1 MLSTSFAN
9 SLCRH
14 AMADLLVEGDE
25 LVLHL
30 TRFEKVEGV
39 HGDLRFPLTSI
50 TSVEVLEDAIY
61 EVHGWR
67 VGTGIPGVVDVGTF
81 TSPDAKT
88 FAVVH
93 HNTPRGIRVCMQGTT
108 FDQLIVGCQNPEDVA
123 TKLNH
128 SRSS

>member
-1 MLSTSFAN
+1 
-9 SLCRH
+9 
-14 AMADLLVEGDE
+14 MADLLVEGSE

-30 TRFEKVEGV
+30 SRFEKVEGV
-39 HGDLRFPLTSI
+39 HADLRFPLTSI
-50 TSVEVLEDAIY
+50 TSVEILEDVMY

-67 VGTGIPGVVDVGTF
+67 VGTGIPGVVEVGTF

-93 HNTPRGIRVCMQGTT
+93 HKTPRGIRVRMQGTT

-123 TKLNH
+123 AQLNQ
-128 SRSS
+128 SRSP